1 MPRFMTFVCP
11 ELDTP
16 YEAVYQELAS
26 YLEIDVETAAR
37 RFPPDDAVARV
48 RYHRRQRQRQTVQL
62 DLAEVLGVDPAAV
75 YAAVSDEGA
84 RILLD
89 ALRAKAAGPGWQ
101 MTVSVAAAAPSPL
114 IDEIEDMICR

>member
-11 ELDTP
+11 ELDTT

-26 YLEIDVETAAR
+26 YLEIDVEAAAR
-37 RFPPDDAVARV
+37 RFLPDDAVARV

-62 DLAEVLGVDPAAV
+62 DLAEALGVDPAAV

-89 ALRAKAAGPGWQ
+89 ALRAKETGGGWQ
-101 MTVSVAAAAPSPL
+101 VSVVVAAEAPSPL